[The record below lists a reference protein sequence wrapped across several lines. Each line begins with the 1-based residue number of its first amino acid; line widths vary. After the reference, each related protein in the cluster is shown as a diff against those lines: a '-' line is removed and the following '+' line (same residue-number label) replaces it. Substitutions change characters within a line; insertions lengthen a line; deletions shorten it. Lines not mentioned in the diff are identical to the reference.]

1 MLGSNPLPSNS
12 SSPVP
17 VFDCHVLLTKPVD
30 AGGLWTARCAT
41 AAGVTADAAT
51 EREVLHKIVSRFKF
65 FVHEHHVRGEPI
77 PWTTPP
83 LAAQPGELERFIP
96 VHL

>member
-1 MLGSNPLPSNS
+1 MLGSNHLPAS
-12 SSPVP
+12 SSDPVP
-17 VFDCHVLLTKPVD
+17 VFGCHVLLTKPVAD
-30 AGGLWTARCAT
+30 ELWNARCAN

-83 LAAQPGELERFIP
+83 LAAKPGELERFIP